1 MNRELLHGA
10 AALFPS
16 PDRHVHISAA
26 VIQPH
31 THDCGSRE
39 AHSHICS
46 QPNGKKTSSR
56 GQELGVSR
64 RTTSEDDRA
73 AERQDRSS
81 ERDR

>member
-10 AALFPS
+10 AALSPS

-46 QPNGKKTSSR
+46 HPNGKK
-56 GQELGVSR
+56 QAAGV
-64 RTTSEDDRA
+64 
-73 AERQDRSS
+73 RSS
-81 ERDR
+81 ARAGGRNPKMTEQQNYRIAHQN

>member
-10 AALFPS
+10 AALSPS
-16 PDRHVHISAA
+16 PDRHVRTSAA

-39 AHSHICS
+39 AHALISAPI
-46 QPNGKKTSSR
+46 PTVKTSSR
-56 GQELGVSR
+56 GQELRVNR

-73 AERQDRSS
+73 AELQDRSP
-81 ERDR
+81 ELDR